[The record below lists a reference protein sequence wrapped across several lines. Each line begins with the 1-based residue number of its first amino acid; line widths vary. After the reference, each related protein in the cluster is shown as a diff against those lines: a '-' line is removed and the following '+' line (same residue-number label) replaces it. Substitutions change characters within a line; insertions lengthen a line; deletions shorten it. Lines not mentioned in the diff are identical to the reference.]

1 MRIGIIT
8 ATEEEITAIK
18 KYITSSKVNKIF
30 DLDFINGMIGKN
42 EVVLCESGVGKVNA
56 SRTTQLLIDN
66 YDVDCIINIGCAGAL
81 KEQLNI
87 GDIVIGKY
95 LVQHDF
101 DITKFNH
108 DKGYIPNVGIKIESD
123 KNLLGMFLNNI
134 DSNVFVGTIA
144 TGDIFCTDKN
154 MSLKIRNK
162 FNADCV
168 EMEGAAIAQVCYLC
182 NIPFIIIRSI
192 SDVVNGTNTIDY
204 DKFAIS
210 SANKVAKLLND
221 IILKLNS

>member
-66 YDVDCIINIGCAGAL
+66 YDVDCVMNIGCAGAL

-123 KNLLGMFLNNI
+123 KNLLGIFLNNI

-221 IILKLNS
+221 IILKLNI